1 MEGVANSFT
10 SCNHTYDQQ
19 GCIGVEFYAKNCS
32 ANATETHNF
41 AVGQCVR
48 GMNFTDPKKNGK
60 VNSSMLKASCSSSGI
75 ATVLEYKNANNCG
88 GKSIAHQFSSIT
100 QCSSN
105 YPIKVFGCT
114 ARERLAHALW

>member
-1 MEGVANSFT
+1 M
-10 SCNHTYDQQ
+10 YDKQ
-19 GCIGVEFYAKNCS
+19 GCISVEFYAKNCS
-32 ANATETHNF
+32 ANATAVETHNF

-48 GMNFTDPKKNGK
+48 GMNNGK
-60 VNSSMLKASCSSSGI
+60 IKNSSSWSSSMLKASCNCSSGI